1 MSSNFFEAAKNF
13 KQPEK
18 KRYFLEYDKDGTCT
32 NITLAEPTGSFM
44 EIDLETTLR
53 IQSTLAMYFV
63 KDGQI
68 SKKERK
74 TIASIKYP
82 QWREKENGYICQDD
96 NMFWPTHS
104 VISGGK
110 GFVYEQD

>member
-1 MSSNFFEAAKNF
+1 MSSSFFEAFKNF

-18 KRYFLEYDKDGTCT
+18 KRYFLEYGKDGNCT
-32 NITLAEPTGSFM
+32 NVTSAEPTGSFM
-44 EIDLETTLR
+44 EIDLETVLR
-53 IQSTLAMYFV
+53 IQSTLSMYFV

-74 TIASIKYP
+74 TISSIKYP
-82 QWREKENGYICQDD
+82 QWREKENGYVCQNN
-96 NMFWPTHS
+96 NMFWPTRI

-110 GFVYEQD
+110 GFTYEQD

>member
-1 MSSNFFEAAKNF
+1 MSSNFFEASKNF

-18 KRYFLEYDKDGTCT
+18 KRYFLEYGKDGTCT
-32 NITLAEPTGSFM
+32 NITLLKPTESFI

-53 IQSTLAMYFV
+53 IQSVLFMYFV
-63 KDGQI
+63 KDGKI
-68 SKKERK
+68 LKKERK
-74 TIASIKYP
+74 TTSSMKYP
-82 QWREKENGYICQDD
+82 QWREKENGYVCQDD
-96 NMFWPTHS
+96 NMFWPTHT

>member
-1 MSSNFFEAAKNF
+1 MSSSFFEALKNF

-18 KRYFLEYDKDGTCT
+18 KRYFLEYGKDGTCT
-32 NITLAEPTGSFM
+32 NITSAEPTGSFM
-44 EIDLETTLR
+44 EIDLETVLR
-53 IQSTLAMYFV
+53 IQSTLSMYFA

-74 TIASIKYP
+74 TISSIKYP
-82 QWREKENGYICQDD
+82 QWREKENGYVCQDV

-104 VISGGK
+104 VVSGGK

>member
-13 KQPEK
+13 KRHNK
-18 KRYFLEYDKDGTCT
+18 KRYFLEYGKDGTCT
-32 NITLAEPTGSFM
+32 NITLTEPTESFM

-53 IQSTLAMYFV
+53 IQSTLSMYFV
-63 KDGQI
+63 KDGKI

-74 TIASIKYP
+74 TISSIKYP
-82 QWREKENGYICQDD
+82 QWREKENGYVCQDD

-104 VISGGK
+104 VVSGGK